1 MHANIICVKWG
12 EKYSVKH
19 VIDLIQSLKKYNN
32 KFSYICY
39 TDRDADILEQNDIIT
54 IPIPN
59 KPLLKKWWNKL
70 KLFDEKFP
78 VSGKN
83 LYFDLDVKI
92 NSDPFYIIEHIDW
105 SKLTVVDCHWKKSN
119 LYKRLSNY
127 DVDINSSILAWDTNK
142 SDIHGLWDHFYN
154 SGYKDYFLRKYVGI
168 DRYIVHEDFEYNT
181 FPHDFIQSHKYEPT
195 KKAAVTTFEEVNF
208 EGTNI
213 ISKS

>member
-19 VIDLIQSLKKYNN
+19 VIDLIQSLKKYNS

-92 NSDPFYIIEHIDW
+92 NSDPFYIMEHINW

-127 DVDINSSILAWDTNK
+127 DVDINSSILAWDTDK

-181 FPHDFIQSHKYEPT
+181 FPHDFIQSHKYEPN

-213 ISKS
+213 ISKP

>member
-19 VIDLIQSLKKYNN
+19 VIDLIKSLKKYNN

-70 KLFDEKFP
+70 KLFDETFP

-181 FPHDFIQSHKYEPT
+181 FPHDFIQSHKYEPN

>member
-92 NSDPFYIIEHIDW
+92 NSDPFYVMEHIDW

-181 FPHDFIQSHKYEPT
+181 FPHDFIQSHKYEPN

-213 ISKS
+213 ISKP

>member
-19 VIDLIQSLKKYNN
+19 VIDLIKSLKKYNN

-70 KLFDEKFP
+70 KLFDKTFP

-92 NSDPFYIIEHIDW
+92 NSDPFYIMEHIDW
-105 SKLTVVDCHWKKSN
+105 SNLTVVECHWKKSK

-181 FPHDFIQSHKYEPT
+181 FPHDFIQSHKYEPN

>member
-181 FPHDFIQSHKYEPT
+181 FPHNFIQSHKYEPN

>member
-19 VIDLIQSLKKYNN
+19 VIDLIQTLKKYNN

-105 SKLTVVDCHWKKSN
+105 SKLTVVDCHWIKSN

-181 FPHDFIQSHKYEPT
+181 FPHDFIQSHKYEPN

>member
-19 VIDLIQSLKKYNN
+19 VIDLVQSLKKYNN

-181 FPHDFIQSHKYEPT
+181 FPHDFIQSHKYEPN

-213 ISKS
+213 ISKP

>member
-19 VIDLIQSLKKYNN
+19 VIDLVQSLKKYNN

-70 KLFDEKFP
+70 KLFDKKFP

-181 FPHDFIQSHKYEPT
+181 FPHDFIQSHKYEPN

>member
-92 NSDPFYIIEHIDW
+92 NSDPFYIMEHIDW

-181 FPHDFIQSHKYEPT
+181 FPHDFIQSHKYEPN

>member
-92 NSDPFYIIEHIDW
+92 NSDPFYVMEHIDW
-105 SKLTVVDCHWKKSN
+105 SNLTVVDCHWKKSN

-181 FPHDFIQSHKYEPT
+181 FPHDFIQSHKYEPN

>member
-181 FPHDFIQSHKYEPT
+181 FPHDFIQSHKYEPN

>member
-19 VIDLIQSLKKYNN
+19 VIDLVQSLKKYNN

-181 FPHDFIQSHKYEPT
+181 FPHDFIQSHKYEPN

>member
-181 FPHDFIQSHKYEPT
+181 FPHDFIQSHKYEPN

-208 EGTNI
+208 EGPNI

>member
-1 MHANIICVKWG
+1 MHANVICVKWG

-19 VIDLIQSLKKYNN
+19 VIDLIKSLKKYNN

-70 KLFDEKFP
+70 KLFDKTFP

-92 NSDPFYIIEHIDW
+92 NSDPFYIMEHIDW
-105 SKLTVVDCHWKKSN
+105 SKLTVVDCHWKKSK

-181 FPHDFIQSHKYEPT
+181 FPHDFIQSHKYEPN

>member
-70 KLFDEKFP
+70 KLFDETFP

-181 FPHDFIQSHKYEPT
+181 FPHDFIQSHKYEPN